1 MSHIE
6 STASFAGLGGDPE
19 FGDPS
24 KLPAAP
30 LVSVF
35 MITYQHSAFI
45 REAIDSILMQQVDFP
60 YEICIGDDESKDG
73 TREICLEYAQKH
85 PDKFRL
91 FLRNRANPARRAFAA
106 PFMFNMA
113 STFDA
118 CRGKYIALLEG
129 DDCWLSP
136 HKLQTQVKLLEANP
150 GLAASCHYAAC
161 LTVGK
166 PWALSVTP
174 TCPVE
179 SFDVEAVLKR
189 DVGNVHTSTW
199 LLRRGIPVPW
209 HKLVSSPFGEYP
221 MIVCAMLQGT
231 AQAMPQVWSLYRYHA
246 TAVFTSR
253 SAETR
258 LEWNLELWKCL
269 ESVVPPNL
277 RAATAIGLSRTRNML
292 TRALS
297 KAAKF
302 GPALHCFR
310 RNLSEIARHQ
320 SPASE
325 RRRLRWRAL
334 EALVLPHLQGLRERA
349 NRRRARTMP
358 VPQATLSSTADL
370 SLRGLNSHTRPPL

>member
-1 MSHIE
+1 
-6 STASFAGLGGDPE
+6 
-19 FGDPS
+19 
-24 KLPAAP
+24 
-30 LVSVF
+30 
-35 MITYQHSAFI
+35 
-45 REAIDSILMQQVDFP
+45 
-60 YEICIGDDESKDG
+60 
-73 TREICLEYAQKH
+73 
-85 PDKFRL
+85 
-91 FLRNRANPARRAFAA
+91 
-106 PFMFNMA
+106 
-113 STFDA
+113 
-118 CRGKYIALLEG
+118 
-129 DDCWLSP
+129 
-136 HKLQTQVKLLEANP
+136 
-150 GLAASCHYAAC
+150 
-161 LTVGK
+161 VGK

-349 NRRRARTMP
+349 NRRRARTMS

>member
-35 MITYQHSAFI
+35 MITYQHAAFI
-45 REAIDSILMQQVDFP
+45 REAIDSVLMQRVDFP
-60 YEICIGDDESKDG
+60 YEICIGEDESTDG
-73 TREICLEYAQKH
+73 TREICLEFARKH
-85 PDKFRL
+85 PDKIRL

-106 PFMFNMA
+106 PFLFNMA

-129 DDCWLSP
+129 DDSWLSP
-136 HKLQTQVKLLEANP
+136 LKLQTQVKLLEGNP

-161 LTVGK
+161 LSEGR

-179 SFDVEAVLKR
+179 SFDIEAVLKR

-199 LLRRGIPVPW
+199 LLRRGTPVPW
-209 HKLVSSPFGEYP
+209 HKLVTSPFGEYP
-221 MIVCAMLQGT
+221 IIVCAMLQGT
-231 AQAMPQVWSLYRYHA
+231 ALALPQVWSLYRSHA
-246 TAVFTSR
+246 RAVFTSR
-253 SAETR
+253 STETR
-258 LEWNLELWKCL
+258 LEWNVELWKCL
-269 ESVVPPNL
+269 ESVVPVNL
-277 RAATAIGLSRTRNML
+277 HAAAAIGTSRARNML
-292 TRALS
+292 TRTLS
-297 KAAKF
+297 KAGKF
-302 GPALHCFR
+302 GPALQCLR
-310 RNLSEIARHQ
+310 SNLSEIARNQ
-320 SPASE
+320 FPASE

-334 EALVLPHLQGLRERA
+334 EALLLPHLQGLRERA
-349 NRRRARTMP
+349 NRRRART
-358 VPQATLSSTADL
+358 VSLPQATLSSTADL
-370 SLRGLNSHTRPPL
+370 SLRGLNSPSRLPF